1 MLLLCAFHCTIF
13 ARQKFT
19 VCVCDVHKV
28 IPVGLYGL
36 GAYVWRAYFL
46 YRAEPDS
53 PRNEQRATNVEN
65 EKQDEHQHQHRTVI
79 TIKTLFYIML

>member
-1 MLLLCAFHCTIF
+1 MKLKVIEFY
-13 ARQKFT
+13 R
-19 VCVCDVHKV
+19 VHKV

>member
-1 MLLLCAFHCTIF
+1 MMMKSQIANSQIY
-13 ARQKFT
+13 R
-19 VCVCDVHKV
+19 VHKV

>member
-1 MLLLCAFHCTIF
+1 MALGLMYGEHIF
-13 ARQKFT
+13 Y
-19 VCVCDVHKV
+19 
-28 IPVGLYGL
+28 I
-36 GAYVWRAYFL
+36 
-46 YRAEPDS
+46 EPSQIHS